1 MQTSATAP
9 ATQNLTRLGAGSRVL
24 MRGLLFTPSIPRY
37 AAAKLLGKRYP
48 ARALSLQLATLPEP
62 ERPAGFERLKV
73 RLSGICGSDLALLYG
88 KQAPTLSGMF
98 SFPAI
103 LGHEILAELGGV
115 RVAVN
120 PVLACLER
128 GLPDCPACAR
138 GDDHLCLNVA
148 EGNFGPGML
157 GFCKDLGG
165 GWAQR
170 MVAHRERI
178 FPIAESVPDERA
190 VLTEPAA
197 VVLHG
202 LRQAWGESKPRTKPE
217 IHHMNWRM
225 NWPAQVLVIGAGT
238 IGLLAVKMLRVLG
251 FEGSLWAVA
260 RHPRQAE
267 LARQLGANQV
277 FPSTQAAQQAAGA
290 RRYRGI
296 LGSTAWRGGFEG
308 VVEASGSPGGLQE
321 ASWAVQE
328 GGRVLLLGAPAT
340 TFHDFSPYWFREIG
354 LIGSYAY
361 SWDDFAQT
369 VKLLP
374 EMEGVEAMVTHQFG
388 LEAWPEA
395 IKTAVRRRGVKVVF
409 RP

>member
-1 MQTSATAP
+1 
-9 ATQNLTRLGAGSRVL
+9 
-24 MRGLLFTPSIPRY
+24 MRGLLFTPSVPRY
-37 AAAKLLGKRYP
+37 VAARLLGKRYP
-48 ARALSLQLATLPEP
+48 PRALSLQLVTLPEP

-115 RVAVN
+115 RVVVN

-138 GDDHLCLNVA
+138 GDDHLCFNVA

-190 VLTEPAA
+190 VLAEPAA

-202 LRQAWGESKPRTKPE
+202 LRQAWGEGKPWPNPAV
-217 IHHMNWRM
+217 HRM
-225 NWPAQVLVIGAGT
+225 HWPAQILVIGAGT

-251 FEGSLWAVA
+251 FEGPLWAVA

-267 LARQLGANQV
+267 LARQLGASQV
-277 FPSTQAAQQAAGA
+277 FPSAQAAQQAAGA

-308 VVEASGSPGGLQE
+308 VVEASGSPKGLQE

-340 TFHDFSPYWFREIG
+340 ALHDFSPYWFREVG
-354 LIGSYAY
+354 LVGSYAY
-361 SWDDFAQT
+361 SWDDFAQA

-374 EMEGVEAMVTHQFG
+374 ELEGVEAMVTHKFG

-395 IKTAVRRRGVKVVF
+395 IKAAATRRGIKVVF
-409 RP
+409 KP